1 MSFLELARSDSK
13 YAVCR
18 VGRTL
23 EGMSLEGRY
32 SIFSSKAEVMNGTV
46 VTSTSW
52 ISLVWTY
59 SYLGDPSSVY
69 NLSNQFPVNQEIE
82 IDKAFV
88 VKKILL
94 MSFLARFRV
103 SCPLLTQ
110 SPVIVF
116 FIN

>member
-82 IDKAFV
+82 SDKVRSAF
-88 VKKILL
+88 I
-94 MSFLARFRV
+94 MTEMN
-103 SCPLLTQ
+103 LTGK
-110 SPVIVF
+110 PIPHF
-116 FIN
+116 FPPCAG